1 MCFQKDPVA
10 ELTAQAKLG
19 SSFDGDALHGSRTGV
34 SSSSMAGSVQGTIGE
49 LKASLGD

>member
-19 SSFDGDALHGSRTGV
+19 SSFDGDALHGSRTG
-34 SSSSMAGSVQGTIGE
+34 AAFAFTGAE
-49 LKASLGD
+49 RRCLK